1 MNKRILLNKRNLSV
15 LVRDKGNCGY
25 VNCNG
30 ATCSTCVC
38 RYSTS
43 SVYSFALNYPSLK
56 GVKQY
61 PEERS
66 GYNSSIYPYKG

>member
-1 MNKRILLNKRNLSV
+1 MNKRVILNKRNLSV

-43 SVYSFALNYPSLK
+43 SVYSFAIKTFLK
-56 GVKQY
+56 RYG
-61 PEERS
+61 ESELFELLL
-66 GYNSSIYPYKG
+66 